1 MLVAAHAQDAAA
13 PADPA
18 APAEIV
24 PVPEAGAEEP
34 APLPDVTLDSEPVAE
49 ETLAETWTAIPVE
62 SVMAEELNGA
72 EIRTA
77 TDDER
82 VATVGET
89 MAAADGT
96 VQGIVAEFGG
106 FLGFGRERVMLS
118 VEDFEVFKDPDG
130 RVLIRT
136 GLTRDAM
143 EAMPEYEG

>member
-1 MLVAAHAQDAAA
+1 
-13 PADPA
+13 
-18 APAEIV
+18 
-24 PVPEAGAEEP
+24 
-34 APLPDVTLDSEPVAE
+34 
-49 ETLAETWTAIPVE
+49 
-62 SVMAEELNGA
+62 
-72 EIRTA
+72 
-77 TDDER
+77 
-82 VATVGET
+82 
-89 MAAADGT
+89 